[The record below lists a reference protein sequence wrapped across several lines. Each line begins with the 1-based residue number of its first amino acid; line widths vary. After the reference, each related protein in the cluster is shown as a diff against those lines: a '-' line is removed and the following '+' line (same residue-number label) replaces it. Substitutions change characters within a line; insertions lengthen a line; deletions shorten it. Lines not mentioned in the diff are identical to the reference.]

1 MFRSTPS
8 TRGSSPSQSRR
19 SLRIASAWRVGGGSV
34 AASASTPSTRPP
46 GRHGRSWTP
55 SPHRKAN
62 VLVLD
67 RLDVEAWGGR
77 ATRRSGGRGQG
88 GATPSVSA
96 AAAENPLAR
105 PGENRTARSEA
116 RRFRGRAGRT
126 DRRDGRDDLAEL
138 ELVED
143 GRLTWRSARDMGRVS
158 EDTRGC
164 LEAERR
170 EENGSRVRAHA
181 PAPSRPTMRRR
192 RCRRAQAEEC
202 HVGGFKIWGLS
213 LIEQGPI
220 RDPSRE
226 RTSRDGEG

>member
-1 MFRSTPS
+1 MGHVKWDIAHAIAPLHTNYRVSTATSCTSRPDVAS
-8 TRGSSPSQSRR
+8 ATRGASLPPRGLSLPRPRR
-19 SLRIASAWRVGGGSV
+19 RASAGSRAHV
-34 AASASTPSTRPP
+34 SSRPAPADPRAARPRSERTERGSRP
-46 GRHGRSWTP
+46 GR
-55 SPHRKAN
+55 N
-62 VLVLD
+62 
-67 RLDVEAWGGR
+67 
-77 ATRRSGGRGQG
+77 
-88 GATPSVSA
+88 
-96 AAAENPLAR
+96 
-105 PGENRTARSEA
+105 EA
-116 RRFRGRAGRT
+116 RRCRGRAGRT

>member
-1 MFRSTPS
+1 MFIPQFIFIQHTIQFILCFICSFSVITINHKDQSLCVLEVMSPERTDLVLPS
-8 TRGSSPSQSRR
+8 DVPDRERD
-19 SLRIASAWRVGGGSV
+19 
-34 AASASTPSTRPP
+34 
-46 GRHGRSWTP
+46 
-55 SPHRKAN
+55 

-170 EENGSRVRAHA
+170 EKNGSRARA
-181 PAPSRPTMRRR
+181 TYRRR
-192 RCRRAQAEEC
+192 RGR
-202 HVGGFKIWGLS
+202 
-213 LIEQGPI
+213 P
-220 RDPSRE
+220 
-226 RTSRDGEG
+226 